1 MDKIQ
6 TINFL
11 LFDAAKAEQMLFEA
25 QEKNADN
32 RSLYLGTAQE
42 ELYGVAPYLFSLKE
56 KTEFLSWFFEQGWN
70 NHWGVML
77 QTDAPFEEVFKH
89 FRKFLMVK
97 TEGGEQLY
105 FRFYDPRVLR
115 IFLPTCDRNQ
125 LSEFFGPIKS
135 FITEDENPGNLLV
148 FKLRN
153 GELLTEKM
161 PLSAIHKGSTAATIE
176 KSEDNAQA
184 NDVVPNNT
192 SNSWID

>member
-1 MDKIQ
+1 M
-6 TINFL
+6 NFL

-77 QTDAPFEEVFKH
+77 QADAPFEEVFKH

-125 LSEFFGPIKS
+125 LSDFFGPIKS
-135 FITEDENPGNLLV
+135 FITEDENPENLLV

-161 PLSAIHKGSTAATIE
+161 PLSAIPVANTATAAAKT
-176 KSEDNAQA
+176 EDNAPA
-184 NDVVPNNT
+184 DDGIRSNT